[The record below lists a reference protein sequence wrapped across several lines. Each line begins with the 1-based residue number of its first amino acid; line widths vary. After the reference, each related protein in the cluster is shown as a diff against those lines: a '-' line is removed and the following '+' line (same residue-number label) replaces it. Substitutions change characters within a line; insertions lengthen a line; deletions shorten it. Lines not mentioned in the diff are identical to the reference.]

1 MTQTQDAP
9 STNLEPYKTSDTP
22 YAAFLHY
29 SGHKLVGSV
38 QDPNDYKR
46 EVCVFI
52 YSEEIP
58 KLEQEW
64 RFGKATGDLKRYH
77 RSLKIVNRFVNEARK
92 KREDEE

>member
-1 MTQTQDAP
+1 MTPTQDEH
-9 STNLEPYKTSDTP
+9 STSLEPYKTSDTP
-22 YAAFLHY
+22 YAAFLHF

-52 YSEEIP
+52 YSDEIP
-58 KLEQEW
+58 QLEQLW
-64 RFGKATGDLKRYH
+64 RYGKAVGDLKKYQ

-92 KREDEE
+92 KREEE

>member
-1 MTQTQDAP
+1 MTQTQDDP
-9 STNLEPYKTSDTP
+9 STSLEPYKTSDTP

-58 KLEQEW
+58 QLEQQW
-64 RFGKATGDLKRYH
+64 RFGKAEGDLKKYH

-92 KREDEE
+92 KRDED

>member
-1 MTQTQDAP
+1 MTQTQDDP
-9 STNLEPYKTSDTP
+9 STSLEPYKTSDTP

-52 YSEEIP
+52 YSEDMP
-58 KLEQEW
+58 QLEQQW
-64 RFGKATGDLKRYH
+64 RFGKAEGDLKKYH

-92 KREDEE
+92 KRDEE

>member
-1 MTQTQDAP
+1 MTPTQDEP
-9 STNLEPYKTSDTP
+9 SINLEPYKTSDTP
-22 YAAFLHY
+22 FAAFLHF

-52 YSEEIP
+52 YSDKIP
-58 KLEQEW
+58 VLEQDW
-64 RFGKATGDLKRYH
+64 RFGKAVGDLKKYH

-92 KREDEE
+92 KREEE

>member
-1 MTQTQDAP
+1 MTPTQDEP
-9 STNLEPYKTSDTP
+9 STSLEPYKTSDTP
-22 YAAFLHY
+22 YAAFLHF

-52 YSEEIP
+52 YSDKIP
-58 KLEQEW
+58 ALEQEW
-64 RFGKATGDLKRYH
+64 RFGKAVGDLKRYH

-92 KREDEE
+92 KREEE

>member
-1 MTQTQDAP
+1 MTPTQDEP
-9 STNLEPYKTSDTP
+9 STSLEPYKTSDTP
-22 YAAFLHY
+22 YAAFLHF

-52 YSEEIP
+52 YSDKIP
-58 KLEQEW
+58 QLEQDW
-64 RFGKATGDLKRYH
+64 RFGKAVGDLKKYH

-92 KREDEE
+92 KREED

>member
-1 MTQTQDAP
+1 MTPTQDEH
-9 STNLEPYKTSDTP
+9 STSLEPYKTSDTP
-22 YAAFLHY
+22 FAAFLHY

-52 YSEEIP
+52 YSDNIP
-58 KLEQEW
+58 PLEQDW
-64 RFGKATGDLKRYH
+64 RFGKAVGDLKRYH

-92 KREDEE
+92 KREEE